1 MHYDIKVSLD
11 ITRNSNLAKWAETE
25 EWDSLKK
32 IRKRTRS
39 ILSSLFLGCPK
50 MSNAKYSQT
59 RKCLEELEY
68 VIDAEILIRKVH
80 MKLHELYGSFHSVKM
95 EGFVPFY

>member
-1 MHYDIKVSLD
+1 MHYDIKVSLE

-25 EWDSLKK
+25 EWSNLKK
-32 IRKRTRS
+32 IRKHTRS
-39 ILSSLFLGCPK
+39 ILTSLFLGYPK
-50 MSNAKYSQT
+50 LSSVKYSRA

-80 MKLHELYGSFHSVKM
+80 MELHELYASFHSVKM
-95 EGFVPFY
+95 EGFFPFY